1 MSEQTGDAYRLAV
14 GETIRRL
21 RGERGW
27 SLGALGQ
34 RTGRSISYL
43 SELEHG
49 LKEPSGASLE
59 ALAAAFGLT
68 LAELLGA
75 VTQALQPGPAL
86 PPRVLRGLGEPE
98 LAELSRYADWLRWR
112 GERERFDGPRRG
124 VE

>member
-1 MSEQTGDAYRLAV
+1 MDEHTGAAYRLAV
-14 GETIRRL
+14 GATIHRL

-34 RTGRSISYL
+34 RAGLSISYL

-59 ALAAAFGLT
+59 ALAAAFGLS
-68 LAELLGA
+68 LAELLQA
-75 VTQALQPGPAL
+75 VTQTLQPAPAL
-86 PPRVLRGLGEPE
+86 PPGALRGLAEPE
-98 LAELSRYADWLRWR
+98 LAELVHYADWLRWR
-112 GERERFDGPRRG
+112 RERERFDAPRGG